1 MQCNLEEVKS
11 SREKYEEKNP
21 DFRKKYRE
29 NNPEEVKASRE
40 KYEENNPDFREKYRE
55 NNPEEVK
62 VSREKYREN
71 NPEDVKASREKYE
84 ENNPDFREKYRENN
98 PEEVKVSRER
108 YRENNPMEV
117 KVSRENYR
125 EYNPEEV
132 KDSQKKYKKMHP
144 EQVIKTNK
152 AQYEKNKDDKTKQ
165 IERFRHECHG
175 PIFTCICCMRDLFQR
190 SVVGL
195 KGEIKKKILQENQ
208 MHEYLNFDD
217 SLIIKDEIECK
228 LASGD
233 KTLKK
238 LQEGYSLCR
247 TCISYLKKSQMPP
260 MCRKNSLEPAVVPDC
275 LSKMY
280 SLEKELMSKNLIFM
294 KIRQLPKTRMMA
306 LNDRVINIPLTD
318 DNIAKTVTSL
328 PRNDDNSRMINIGL

>member
-55 NNPEEVK
+55 
-62 VSREKYREN
+62 R
-71 NPEDVKASREKYE
+71 
-84 ENNPDFREKYRENN
+84 
-98 PEEVKVSRER
+98 
-108 YRENNPMEV
+108 
-117 KVSRENYR
+117 
-125 EYNPEEV
+125 NPEEV

-152 AQYEKNKDDKTKQ
+152 AQYEKNNDDKTKQ

-175 PIFTCICCMRDLFQR
+175 PIFTCICSMRDLFQR

-195 KGEIKKKILQENQ
+195 KGEIEKKILQENQ

-247 TCISYLKKSQMPP
+247 TCISYLKKISNAPNVQKEEFRTCSSSQLFEKNVKS
-260 MCRKNSLEPAVVPDC
+260 RKATNFQEPNFYEN
-275 LSKMY
+275 KTTT
-280 SLEKELMSKNLIFM
+280 KN
-294 KIRQLPKTRMMA
+294 
-306 LNDRVINIPLTD
+306 
-318 DNIAKTVTSL
+318 
-328 PRNDDNSRMINIGL
+328 